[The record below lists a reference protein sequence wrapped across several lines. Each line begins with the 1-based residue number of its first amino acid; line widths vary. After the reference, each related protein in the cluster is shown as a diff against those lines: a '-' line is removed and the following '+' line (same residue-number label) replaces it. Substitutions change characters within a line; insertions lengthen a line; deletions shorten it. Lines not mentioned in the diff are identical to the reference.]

1 MLKNL
6 ASFSAAGAAALA
18 LSACGGGGGGTAP
31 STQTVDFQWASLSQ
45 VIPAGQTSLTITP
58 ASCEDWTTPA
68 HAAMTGVTIDISAN
82 GDVVLKKDGV
92 EQMQVPFSARYLA
105 SLDIVGTPG
114 SVDAYVKA
122 SGRAIDQVVVQAQ
135 AQAIQPKVSGG
146 RATYELTQTTFGMD
160 STRAGMNVQCT
171 LSAPLKHNGA
181 LTMDNLRAGFVP
193 TGEGKD
199 LSLRAFGNNTVLDYG
214 MTEFSASV
222 VHNNNWTLASLP
234 LTDNAV
240 QKLSQNYYQSS
251 QFLGGKTF
259 THFLTIDLVLDN
271 GGTSVSDK
279 YTIGYDSTEGSSTS
293 LKMTGYQATQNL

>member
-1 MLKNL
+1 
-6 ASFSAAGAAALA
+6 
-18 LSACGGGGGGTAP
+18 
-31 STQTVDFQWASLSQ
+31 
-45 VIPAGQTSLTITP
+45 
-58 ASCEDWTTPA
+58 
-68 HAAMTGVTIDISAN
+68 MTGVTIDISAN

-92 EQMQVPFSARYLA
+92 QKILVAYSQRYA
-105 SLDIVGTPG
+105 SNLDIVGTPG
-114 SVDAYVKA
+114 SVDAYVVA
-122 SGRAIDQVVVQAQ
+122 SGRATEHAAAQ
-135 AQAIQPKVSGG
+135 AQAIQPKVITRD
-146 RATYELTQTTFGMD
+146 RATYELTQTTLGMD
-160 STRAGMNVQCT
+160 SANAGMNVQCT

-181 LTMDNLRAGFVP
+181 LTIDNLRAGFVP

-279 YTIGYDSTEGSSTS
+279 YTIGYDATEGSSTS